1 METKEGRSFIDK
13 VIIKWYEDPE
23 VLQMVKKRLLPS
35 LEPETYR
42 SWTKA
47 FVIAPNRQHEGHHI
61 TVGQKK
67 VKWFEN
73 PEILQIPKT
82 MFDP

>member
-13 VIIKWYEDPE
+13 VIIKRYEDPK
-23 VLQMVKKRLLPS
+23 VLQMVKKRVS
-35 LEPETYR
+35 IVTAMMEID
-42 SWTKA
+42 SMKD
-47 FVIAPNRQHEGHHI
+47 V

-67 VKWFEN
+67 VKWFQN

>member
-13 VIIKWYEDPE
+13 VIIKWYEDPK
-23 VLQMVKKRLLPS
+23 VLQMVKKRVS
-35 LEPETYR
+35 TVTAMMEID
-42 SWTKA
+42 SMKD
-47 FVIAPNRQHEGHHI
+47 V

-67 VKWFEN
+67 VKWFQN